1 VYGPTGP
8 VNNFSSISL
17 EYVLFPTMT
26 VVFFFKQSSLRQNK
40 VHFYRIIMVSGKS
53 LPIPVNNV
61 TFKLLITLSFQK
73 DIEIFSSCLLTM

>member
-1 VYGPTGP
+1 
-8 VNNFSSISL
+8 
-17 EYVLFPTMT
+17 
-26 VVFFFKQSSLRQNK
+26 
-40 VHFYRIIMVSGKS
+40 MVSGKS